1 MDPKR
6 GEIWLVNLDPTI
18 GAEIRKTRPCIV
30 VSSDG
35 LRKLPLRLV
44 APITEWKPHFESNFW
59 HVRISGG
66 DLTGLSKVSAIDVLQ
81 LRGLDLNRFIKR
93 LGSVPANI
101 LDEVASAVAMVVE
114 YQ

>member
-44 APITEWKPHFESNFW
+44 APVTEWKPQFESNFW
-59 HVRISGG
+59 HVRISRGG
-66 DLTGLSKVSAIDVLQ
+66 LTGLSKVSAIDV
-81 LRGLDLNRFIKR
+81 NRFIKR
-93 LGSVPANI
+93 LGSAPANI

>member
-44 APITEWKPHFESNFW
+44 APVTEWKPQFESNFW
-59 HVRISGG
+59 HVRISRGG
-66 DLTGLSKVSAIDVLQ
+66 LTGLSKVSAIDVLQ
-81 LRGLDLNRFIKR
+81 LRGLDVNRFIKR
-93 LGSVPANI
+93 LGSAPANI